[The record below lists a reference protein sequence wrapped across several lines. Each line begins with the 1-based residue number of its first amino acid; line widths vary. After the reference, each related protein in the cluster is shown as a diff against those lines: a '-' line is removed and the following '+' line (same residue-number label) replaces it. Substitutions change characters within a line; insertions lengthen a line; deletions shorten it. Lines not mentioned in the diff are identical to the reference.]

1 MRKVCSRK
9 GKSMNAATFVDS
21 AGKLA
26 SYLVAREMRGPGD
39 VDNAMRRLEA
49 RYGVPYQALWNLRYR
64 RPKEIAA
71 HVYAGLSQP
80 MTPNASNRRSALNT
94 KEPSRKPRARL
105 ARLLF
110 ARLLLLL
117 ARMTSR

>member
-1 MRKVCSRK
+1 
-9 GKSMNAATFVDS
+9 MNAATFVDS

-71 HVYAGLSQP
+71 HVYAGIISAYDAQCEQQAKRLEHERAVTKAKGSISEAFVRAADAALS
-80 MTPNASNRRSALNT
+80 
-94 KEPSRKPRARL
+94 EDE
-105 ARLLF
+105 
-110 ARLLLLL
+110 
-117 ARMTSR
+117 